1 MIFRAFNL
9 NDHYLI
15 NQFSKRENGERFYFV
30 FALLIQ
36 TLRANFESREVN
48 ALHID
53 DKKITNRKFGKPFRF
68 FSSFSFLFLELIY
81 LDVHKYSV
89 LR

>member
-1 MIFRAFNL
+1 MKNFKTWN
-9 NDHYLI
+9 
-15 NQFSKRENGERFYFV
+15 SERFYFV
-30 FALLIQ
+30 FVLLIQ
-36 TLRANFESREVN
+36 TLRTNFESREVN

-53 DKKITNRKFGKPFRF
+53 DKKITNRKFGKTFRF
-68 FSSFSFLFLELIY
+68 FSSSSFLFLELIY